1 MAEGERQRIFSDR
14 ARNGRA
20 YKSSPLLSSARKYQ
34 VSEKSSLSESLEAPK
49 SYGTTRNPL
58 QPQCDVKLIGHVLEA
73 TDTLQGLAIKYG
85 VSVSIACMSEKPLLK
100 SISKNL
106 RAFSFSKVCTF
117 AVPLKN
123 KCSSG
128 LLE

>member
-1 MAEGERQRIFSDR
+1 MADGERQNIFSDR
-14 ARNGRA
+14 ARNGRT

-34 VSEKSSLSESLEAPK
+34 ASEKSSLSESFEAPK

-85 VSVSIACMSEKPLLK
+85 VTVSKSCSETHLTVNHRNNEKKCLLF
-100 SISKNL
+100 L
-106 RAFSFSKVCTF
+106 RVHLTSWF
-117 AVPLKN
+117 
-123 KCSSG
+123 
-128 LLE
+128 